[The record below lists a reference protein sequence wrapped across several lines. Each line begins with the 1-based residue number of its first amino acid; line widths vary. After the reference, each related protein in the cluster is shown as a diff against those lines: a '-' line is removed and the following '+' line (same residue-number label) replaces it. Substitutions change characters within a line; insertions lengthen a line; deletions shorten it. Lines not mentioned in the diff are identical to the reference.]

1 MKSRLFFTSIL
12 ILIFSITGFS
22 QNAKQEQK
30 ATLIRQADFMVEVP
44 SIAYQ
49 MANGTF
55 KPAVDEKKE
64 YNPKRRDANKAV
76 PGKGFPKGDDPL
88 WKKQSKSG
96 KIKGKEPILTFQAA
110 SSGSTPTD
118 PTGAVGPNHFVNAWN
133 SSFRIWDKDGN
144 PLTPAASLGTI
155 FPGETAGDP
164 IVMYDPFADRFVVT
178 EFTFMNGFLVAV
190 SQGPDPVNSGWYT
203 YYFSTN
209 SFPDYPKFSLWSDGY
224 YITSNKNSW
233 SAGSSEVVY
242 AIERDKMLNGDTDA
256 EMIGFPLPTIS
267 TNGFYSPL
275 GFNVTGSEMPPPGN
289 APIVYMQDD
298 SWSGVSTDHLKI
310 WKINVD
316 WDTPSNS
323 TISNPEILNTQ
334 PFDGLFDG
342 GSFSNLPQPSGPDLD
357 ALQATIMYMAQYR
370 RFPDHNSVVF
380 NFVVDLDG
388 SDNLAGI
395 RWYELR
401 QDNDGDDWQIYQ
413 EGTYS
418 QPDGHSAFS
427 GNMCMDGQ
435 GNIALA
441 YTTVSNSQFP
451 SLRYTGRYAADPLNV
466 MTIAEESYAEGTT
479 SDPSTRYG
487 DYSQMTI
494 DPVDD
499 ITFWSIGEYFTG
511 GPRKNQVGVFQIAA
525 DLASD
530 VGITSIDTPQNGILG
545 DSEPI
550 TVTIRNFGIDTQSNI
565 PVYFQID
572 DGIVVSETYTG
583 SITSNTNAQFTFT
596 ATGDF
601 SETGAT
607 YHVIAGTNLNSDQNL
622 SNDTISV
629 MITHLYADDIGV
641 TEISSP
647 VSGPYLSSEEA
658 VSATIEN
665 FGVNAQ
671 SDFNVSYI
679 LDNNPIVTEQVD
691 GPLDAGATMFYTFAQ
706 TADLSVIGN
715 HTLVVTTALPSDPNN
730 ENDFTLDTIAN
741 TLCQPELLCTQGVG
755 FYEFHLGDINNVSG
769 CDPNGYGNYT
779 NLSTE
784 LEQGSVNNLT
794 VTTEYGSVFV
804 KVWIDFNDNFLFETD
819 EIVVNDYEIAP
830 GQNGGNYTEIMP
842 LTIPANAALGEHLM
856 RAKTNYNEGVPS
868 DPCEATIFG
877 ETEDYT
883 VSIVLGTGI
892 GMQSNESNKLILAQ
906 SVENHFT
913 AIYHANN
920 LKETLI
926 LTIHNMQ
933 GQTVIRNRVEN
944 VNGSYTFDFDMSF
957 AQPGI
962 YLLRLGSDDF
972 GKVKRFIVK

>member
-323 TISNPEILNTQ
+323 TISNPEMTFWYHMYGTQ
-334 PFDGLFDG
+334 MGLMELYFSVDG
-342 GSFSNLPQPSGPDLD
+342 GSSWFFSGWSKSGNLG
-357 ALQATIMYMAQYR
+357 
-370 RFPDHNSVVF
+370 
-380 NFVVDLDG
+380 
-388 SDNLAGI
+388 DN
-395 RWYELR
+395 
-401 QDNDGDDWQIYQ
+401 WQEAVINIS
-413 EGTYS
+413 TYS
-418 QPDGHSAFS
+418 AEDDFMFKLKGTTGPGLRSDMAVDDFS
-427 GNMCMDGQ
+427 IDEPGPVQYCESVYTDANFLYIQ
-435 GNIALA
+435 NVTLNTINNTIALVHKLSA
-441 YTTVSNSQFP
+441 IFVARLACSASHQFK
-451 SLRYTGRYAADPLNV
+451 GRICCA
-466 MTIAEESYAEGTT
+466 
-479 SDPSTRYG
+479 
-487 DYSQMTI
+487 
-494 DPVDD
+494 
-499 ITFWSIGEYFTG
+499 
-511 GPRKNQVGVFQIAA
+511 RK
-525 DLASD
+525 
-530 VGITSIDTPQNGILG
+530 
-545 DSEPI
+545 
-550 TVTIRNFGIDTQSNI
+550 
-565 PVYFQID
+565 
-572 DGIVVSETYTG
+572 
-583 SITSNTNAQFTFT
+583 
-596 ATGDF
+596 
-601 SETGAT
+601 
-607 YHVIAGTNLNSDQNL
+607 
-622 SNDTISV
+622 
-629 MITHLYADDIGV
+629 
-641 TEISSP
+641 
-647 VSGPYLSSEEA
+647 
-658 VSATIEN
+658 
-665 FGVNAQ
+665 
-671 SDFNVSYI
+671 
-679 LDNNPIVTEQVD
+679 
-691 GPLDAGATMFYTFAQ
+691 
-706 TADLSVIGN
+706 
-715 HTLVVTTALPSDPNN
+715 VTT
-730 ENDFTLDTIAN
+730 
-741 TLCQPELLCTQGVG
+741 
-755 FYEFHLGDINNVSG
+755 
-769 CDPNGYGNYT
+769 
-779 NLSTE
+779 
-784 LEQGSVNNLT
+784 
-794 VTTEYGSVFV
+794 
-804 KVWIDFNDNFLFETD
+804 
-819 EIVVNDYEIAP
+819 
-830 GQNGGNYTEIMP
+830 
-842 LTIPANAALGEHLM
+842 PA
-856 RAKTNYNEGVPS
+856 R
-868 DPCEATIFG
+868 
-877 ETEDYT
+877 
-883 VSIVLGTGI
+883 
-892 GMQSNESNKLILAQ
+892 LILAIFAP
-906 SVENHFT
+906 SNTSAPPANRMSPAPSSNPPTTAGGNSATATITPITAVEMPEVK
-913 AIYHANN
+913 ASAPALPEANASTI
-920 LKETLI
+920 LPKETYVRERI
-926 LTIHNMQ
+926 A
-933 GQTVIRNRVEN
+933 V
-944 VNGSYTFDFDMSF
+944 F
-957 AQPGI
+957 
-962 YLLRLGSDDF
+962 
-972 GKVKRFIVK
+972 